1 MQRTIYFA
9 KYHILNNSVK
19 FNLYD
24 NKKNSITIRN
34 SIPDFCKGLK
44 DKDLVLIEIEL
55 INNEISIKQI
65 LDVVD
70 ENILWSNKTYDWSFQ
85 NQHLIK
91 SKISKYG
98 KTIGYPKKSLEF
110 HTLKHPICDDNL
122 TKWKKLGINYSESFQ
137 TIKNKYENISK
148 SFVLHNR
155 KKDWKFNCNHLSI
168 NYIDNKNLLVAL
180 KYNYKNKSVITTLH
194 FKDQINNE
202 NIEYN
207 FFTIYNIIKNYSLEE
222 NYSFVKKTL
231 SQAKRLQTRYYKDN
245 KIDFYYSIYYDFFDM
260 LTALAR
266 LRFCFNKID
275 NTDFHNLKEEYIN
288 FMLNCYE
295 DDYDK
300 MNLEI
305 ELRRLFELNVDNY

>member
-19 FNLYD
+19 FNLYG
-24 NKKNSITIRN
+24 NKNSIIIRN
-34 SIPDFCKGLK
+34 SIPNFCKGLK

-70 ENILWSNKTYDWSFQ
+70 EKILWSNKTYDWNYQ

-91 SKISKYG
+91 SEISKYG

-110 HTLKHPICDDNL
+110 HTLKHPICDSYINR
-122 TKWKKLGINYSESFQ
+122 WKSLGINYASYN
-137 TIKNKYENISK
+137 TIKNKYEEISK
-148 SFVLHNR
+148 NMVINNLKR
-155 KKDWKFNCNHLSI
+155 DWIFNNKHLSI
-168 NYIDNKNLLVAL
+168 NYIDNNNLLVAL
-180 KYNYKNKSVITTLH
+180 KYNHKNKSVIATLH
-194 FKDQINNE
+194 FNDQINNE
-202 NIEYN
+202 DIEYK
-207 FFTIYNIIKNYSLEE
+207 FFTIFNIIKNYSLEE

-245 KIDFYYSIYYDFFDM
+245 KIDFYYSIYYDFDSM
-260 LTALAR
+260 INALSR

-300 MNLEI
+300 MNLKI
-305 ELRRLFELNVDNY
+305 ELIRLFEFYIDNN